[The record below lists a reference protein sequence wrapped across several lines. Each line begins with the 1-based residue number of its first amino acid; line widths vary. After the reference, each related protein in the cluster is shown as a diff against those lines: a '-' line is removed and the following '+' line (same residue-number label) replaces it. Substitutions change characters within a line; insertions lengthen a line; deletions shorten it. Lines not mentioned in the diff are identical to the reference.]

1 MSILSWV
8 ILGLVSGLFGS
19 KIANS
24 TGDGI
29 LLDIFLGVVGALV
42 GGTISNLSIPGADG
56 ITAFNLG
63 SLIVAVIGASLVLF
77 IRHTIVKRG
86 PVQR

>member
-8 ILGLVSGLFGS
+8 ILGVVSGLFGS
-19 KIANS
+19 KLANS

-29 LLDIFLGVVGALV
+29 LHDIFLGVIGALV
-42 GGTISNLSIPGADG
+42 GGTISNLSMPGADG

-63 SLIVAVIGASLVLF
+63 SLVVAVIGASLVLF
-77 IRHTIVKRG
+77 IRHTMVKRR
-86 PVQR
+86 PVRR